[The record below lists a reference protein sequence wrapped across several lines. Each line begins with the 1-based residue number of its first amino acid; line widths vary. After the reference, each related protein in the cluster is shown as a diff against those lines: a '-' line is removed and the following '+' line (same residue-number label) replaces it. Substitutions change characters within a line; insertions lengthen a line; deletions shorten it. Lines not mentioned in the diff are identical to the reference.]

1 MYLCSRVIEHAV
13 WHSVHFLTQII
24 QCTSWHKLF
33 IWCTSWHELFL
44 FDIAADASIASHL
57 GNSHEHFPSYI
68 VRLLQPVSTCQP
80 VSNCPLSVCHM
91 QSMPQFQHR
100 LGSAQ
105 LGRMCCAV
113 GDLFAKCQRSVSEVI
128 KTREVLKNGEVSALL
143 VRIVS
148 RHVQDSLVSVS
159 TIIGSRQR
167 SLFEQCLDMS
177 NTRLYR
183 FPL

>member
-1 MYLCSRVIEHAV
+1 
-13 WHSVHFLTQII
+13 
-24 QCTSWHKLF
+24 
-33 IWCTSWHELFL
+33 
-44 FDIAADASIASHL
+44 
-57 GNSHEHFPSYI
+57 
-68 VRLLQPVSTCQP
+68 
-80 VSNCPLSVCHM
+80 
-91 QSMPQFQHR
+91 
-100 LGSAQ
+100 
-105 LGRMCCAV
+105 MCCAV
-113 GDLFAKCQRSVSEVI
+113 GNLFAKCQRSVSEVF
-128 KTREVLKNGEVSALL
+128 KKREVFKNGEVSALL